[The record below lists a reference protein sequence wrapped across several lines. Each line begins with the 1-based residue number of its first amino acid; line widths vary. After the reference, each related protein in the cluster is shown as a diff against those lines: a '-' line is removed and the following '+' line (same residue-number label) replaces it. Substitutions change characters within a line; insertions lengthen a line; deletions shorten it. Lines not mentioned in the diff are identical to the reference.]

1 MLCNAMHTWKV
12 SMILKYLKN
21 LNIYIYICINLLLYV
36 SVCVC
41 VFSLSQ
47 LQGRSVGGLRG
58 LAVKQAV
65 KKGEVILQAGRYCT

>member
-1 MLCNAMHTWKV
+1 MF
-12 SMILKYLKN
+12 
-21 LNIYIYICINLLLYV
+21 
-36 SVCVC
+36 VCVC

-65 KKGEVILQAGRYCT
+65 KKGEVILQAGPYCRVLYMNI

>member
-1 MLCNAMHTWKV
+1 MF
-12 SMILKYLKN
+12 
-21 LNIYIYICINLLLYV
+21 
-36 SVCVC
+36 VC

-65 KKGEVILQAGRYCT
+65 KKGEVILQAGRYCPVLYMNI